1 MNWLLI
7 FLMLVSGCG
16 FAQTRPARKKAAP
29 PPPPA
34 TRWPIQ
40 TLAVEGNRTY
50 TAEQVLAVAGLKI
63 GQMAGKVEFEAARDR
78 LVATGAFETVGYK
91 FEPGP
96 SGSGYVASFQIVEVQ
111 PVYPVEFEELGVPDS
126 DLQAL
131 LHGKD
136 PLFSMAAI
144 PATKPVLDRY
154 VSWIEEYLAAKS
166 KPRDGRGARSSPPPR
181 SKFAILIRPARN
193 RPSVAQITFEGNQ
206 VVSQS
211 VLRAA
216 ISAVGIGSL
225 FTEAGFRELLESA
238 AVRPVYEARGR
249 LRVAWTKIRA
259 EAAPGCPGPACL
271 RHRG

>member
-1 MNWLLI
+1 M
-7 FLMLVSGCG
+7 
-16 FAQTRPARKKAAP
+16 
-29 PPPPA
+29 
-34 TRWPIQ
+34 
-40 TLAVEGNRTY
+40 
-50 TAEQVLAVAGLKI
+50 AGLKI
-63 GQMAGKVEFEAARDR
+63 GQMAGKPEFEAARDR

-96 SGSGYVASFQIVEVQ
+96 RGSGYAASFQIVEVQ
-111 PVYPVEFEELGVPDS
+111 PVYPVEFEELGVPNS
-126 DLQAL
+126 DLEAL
-131 LHGKD
+131 LHAKD

-154 VSWIEEYLAAKS
+154 VSWIEEYLAAKGS
-166 KPRDGRGARSSPPPR
+166 PRRSRRAWCPPPADQ
-181 SKFAILIRPARN
+181 FAILIRPARN
-193 RPSVAQITFEGNQ
+193 RPSVAQVTFEGNQ
-206 VVSQS
+206 VVPQS

-225 FTEAGFRELLESA
+225 FTEAGFRELLDT